1 MRTTGRGVWG
11 PPFDRDAAIALLRH
25 AVDLGVNFVDTADSY
40 GPDISEE
47 LIGEAFHP
55 YPTGLLIGTK
65 GGMVRAGPWQ
75 WAINGDPAHLR
86 DCVEGSL
93 RRLMTDTI
101 DLYQLHRPDPNI
113 PIEESL
119 GALVSMQGEGKI
131 RHLGVCNVTKVLLGR
146 ALKSA
151 PIASVQN
158 NHNLIDRTDP
168 RVLEAC
174 RRDGLVFFAYF
185 PLGDVG
191 DGSIPRLVNL
201 EPSSPLA
208 RVAGRHGAKL
218 ASVALAWL
226 IQTLPFAVPIPGTS
240 SPAHLQ
246 ENVAALALAS
256 RLTPDDI
263 AELATMPIAAGV
275 Y

>member
-1 MRTTGRGVWG
+1 MNDTDVTLLAGELPIRRIGLGAMRITGRGVWG
-11 PPFDRDAAIALLRH
+11 PPPDRDAAIALLRH

-55 YPTGLLIGTK
+55 YPTGLIIGTK

-93 RRLMTDTI
+93 RRLRTDTI

-119 GALVSMQGEGKI
+119 GAL
-131 RHLGVCNVTKVLLGR
+131 
-146 ALKSA
+146 
-151 PIASVQN
+151 
-158 NHNLIDRTDP
+158 
-168 RVLEAC
+168 
-174 RRDGLVFFAYF
+174 
-185 PLGDVG
+185 
-191 DGSIPRLVNL
+191 
-201 EPSSPLA
+201 
-208 RVAGRHGAKL
+208 
-218 ASVALAWL
+218 AWL
-226 IQTLPFAVPIPGTS
+226 FRTLSFAVPIPGTS

-263 AELATMPIAAGV
+263 AELATMPTAAGV